1 MTPTLSGEATPSGEA
16 TSTPQP
22 TSLDATPS
30 DATPTQGA
38 DVIPTQGS
46 EAEGSSDG
54 EGSASLAPDDPAGR
68 NVEQLVAAV
77 NELEGD
83 ASNGDAIYNGS
94 AETGLGETVNCA
106 SCHVGGTNGPQLD
119 GIWSRIESE
128 RLSQDSLS
136 DDSAVHYAVESIVR
150 PDAYVV
156 QGYTSGTMPDDYGQA
171 LTVQDVADIIAFLS
185 NH

>member
-1 MTPTLSGEATPSGEA
+1 M
-16 TSTPQP
+16 
-22 TSLDATPS
+22 
-30 DATPTQGA
+30 
-38 DVIPTQGS
+38 
-46 EAEGSSDG
+46 
-54 EGSASLAPDDPAGR
+54 
-68 NVEQLVAAV
+68 EQLVAAV